1 MSKKMGEKL
10 RSYKRTPG
18 SFVLMLL
25 VILSAIITF
34 AVLLFLTAYI
44 LINGI
49 PHIKPE
55 LFALKYTSENG
66 SLFPALI
73 NTIVMTLLSLI
84 IAVPFGI
91 FSAIFLVEY
100 AKRGNK
106 FVDIIRITTET
117 LSGIPS
123 IVYGLFGML
132 FFVTTLK
139 WGYSLLAGAFTLAI
153 MILPLIMRTTEEALK
168 AVPDSYREG
177 SFGLGA
183 GKLRTVFR
191 IVLPSAVPGILAGVI
206 LAIGRIV
213 GETAALIYTA
223 GTVAEIP
230 TGVMGSGR
238 TLAVHMY
245 SMSREGL
252 HMDQAYATA
261 VVLLV
266 LVIGINW
273 LSGFIAKKITKGNGN
288 GEN

>member
-1 MSKKMGEKL
+1 MDKAWKRKL
-10 RSYKRTPG
+10 KACFRTPV
-18 SFVLMLL
+18 SFLLRML
-25 VILSAIITF
+25 VMISAIATF
-34 AVLLFLTAYI
+34 SVLLFLIGYI
-44 LINGI
+44 LVKGI
-49 PHIKPE
+49 PHITPE
-55 LFALKYTSENG
+55 LFRLKYTSENVSLMPAFINTVIMTFL
-66 SLFPALI
+66 SLF
-73 NTIVMTLLSLI
+73 
-84 IAVPFGI
+84 IAVPFGV

-106 FVDIIRITTET
+106 FVGVIRITTET

-168 AVPDSYREG
+168 AVPDTYREG

-183 GKLRTVFR
+183 GKLRTVFH
-191 IVLPSAVPGILAGVI
+191 IVLPSAVPGILAGII
-206 LAIGRIV
+206 LAIGRIA

-223 GTVAEIP
+223 GTATKIP
-230 TGVMGSGR
+230 ETVMDSGR

-245 SMSREGL
+245 SLSREGL
-252 HMDQAYATA
+252 YMEQAYA
-261 VVLLV
+261 VSVILLV
-266 LVIGINW
+266 MVIGINW
-273 LSGFIAKKITKGNGN
+273 LSGFVAKKIAKGNGN